1 MEWGATMH
9 CLDTTA
15 MLHVPDAAMRA
26 PSQRPVIPVIPVGEV
41 SEAARSACI
50 TCLVRHVCVPSWS
63 ASDALAPLQST
74 PIARR
79 RLRKGQA
86 VFREGDRCDYVYAV
100 RFGSLK
106 SVANLYDN
114 REQVMSFH
122 LPGELFGFDG
132 LATGKQPSTAC
143 ALEDAEVCVLP
154 YALLI
159 EAAGASSSVLHHLTI
174 TLCAELLNERRVA
187 ALIANTRSEERVAAF
202 LLNLSQRLHERGYS
216 SRAFQLR
223 MTREEIGS
231 YLGATLE
238 TVSRCLSSLSRQ
250 GFVNVHRRE
259 IEIVDPDGL
268 RAHYAAGN

>member
-1 MEWGATMH
+1 MEWDSPMHILDGTAT
-9 CLDTTA
+9 LA
-15 MLHVPDAAMRA
+15 VPDVATRPRWRQPII
-26 PSQRPVIPVIPVGEV
+26 PSV
-41 SEAARSACI
+41 SESAAARSACT
-50 TCLVRHVCVPSWS
+50 TCMVRHVCIPSWS
-63 ASDALAPLQST
+63 EPGAQMPLERT

-86 VFREGDRCDYVYAV
+86 VFREGERCDYIYAV
-100 RFGSLK
+100 RFGSFK
-106 SVANLYDN
+106 SVASLHDD
-114 REQVMSFH
+114 REQVMAFH

-132 LATGKQPSTAC
+132 LATGKQPTTVC

-154 YALLI
+154 YAQLS
-159 EAAGASSSVLHHLTI
+159 EAAGTNRSVLHHLTS
-174 TLCAELLNERRVA
+174 TLCAELVNERRVA

-202 LLNLSQRLHERGYS
+202 LLNLSQRLRERGYS
-216 SRAFQLR
+216 ARAFQLR

-268 RAHYAAGN
+268 REHYAARG